1 MLTHTSIVTS
11 VIGSIASILGLIA
24 LSAPRLTASD
34 IENVEADLI
43 QDLADQAKAVRES
56 QERLALSREELSRL
70 EQERAEIELLVRQV
84 SLQVFMEEQ
93 VKYISFEVEKRVR
106 SDTVFDGLIRSYDE
120 AKVRLNELN
129 GQIISSGRA
138 ETISRILKEIQYR
151 PALTRPR
158 RMEIEFMGK
167 TINIAPAVS
176 IIEKGVR
183 WYMAQLKRPFL
194 LK

>member
-106 SDTVFDGLIRSYDE
+106 SDTTD
-120 AKVRLNELN
+120 
-129 GQIISSGRA
+129 
-138 ETISRILKEIQYR
+138 
-151 PALTRPR
+151 
-158 RMEIEFMGK
+158 
-167 TINIAPAVS
+167 
-176 IIEKGVR
+176 
-183 WYMAQLKRPFL
+183 
-194 LK
+194 